1 MNSYLIITVDG
12 YCETPNGEDIDNAQV
27 LGTVRAES
35 RSAAVEKYFQEYPRL
50 LEDGYEPSSASAYQ
64 IIL

>member
-27 LGTVRAES
+27 LGAVRAES
-35 RSAAVEKYFQEYPRL
+35 RSEAVEKYFQLHPQL
-50 LEDGYEPSSASAYQ
+50 LEDGYKPSSASAYQ
-64 IIL
+64 II